1 MPNNPFIR
9 YLLRILL
16 GLVLGVIVVAGYA
29 AYLSWTVGQRT
40 ATPVI
45 ESVPAAPAFAL
56 VDQNGRTFTNADLAG
71 KVWVASFVFT
81 HCPDVCDTVMSN
93 MAELQQQLA
102 EEGLLG
108 DDVMLVSFTVDPL
121 ADTPEVLFEYA
132 TEYGADH
139 AAWRFLTGPT
149 EAVKAVL
156 ADGFFVPT
164 SGSGADNAPSDYA
177 AHHATPP
184 PYAIVPSQRLVV
196 VDQFGKV
203 QGHHDSELP
212 SLDLLMHELRF
223 LVETG

>member
-16 GLVLGVIVVAGYA
+16 GLVLGVIVVAAYA
-29 AYLSWTVGQRT
+29 TYLSWTVGQRT
-40 ATPVI
+40 TSPVI
-45 ESVPAAPAFAL
+45 ETVPAAPSFAL
-56 VDQNGRTFTNADLAG
+56 VDQNGRTFTDADLAG

-108 DDVMLVSFTVDPL
+108 DEVMLVSFTVDPL
-121 ADTPEVLFEYA
+121 ADTPEVLYEYA
-132 TEYGADH
+132 TENGADH
-139 AAWRFLTGPT
+139 AAWRFLTGRT
-149 EAVKAVL
+149 ESIKAVL
-156 ADGFFVPT
+156 ADGFFVPISAAGT
-164 SGSGADNAPSDYA
+164 GTALGDYA

-184 PYAIVPSQRLVV
+184 PYDIVPSQRLVV
-196 VDQFGKV
+196 VDQFGKI